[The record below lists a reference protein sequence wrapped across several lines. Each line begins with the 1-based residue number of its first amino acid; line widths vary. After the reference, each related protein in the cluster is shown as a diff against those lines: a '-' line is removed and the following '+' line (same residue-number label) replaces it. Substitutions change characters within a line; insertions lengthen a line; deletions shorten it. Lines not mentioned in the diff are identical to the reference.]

1 MMVRHMTRSLFLM
14 LAIAIATSPLTP
26 ALADD
31 AKEKAAIVNAEP
43 APQPKIRV
51 ILPAMWEPAAPQGAS
66 QAASQQ
72 RSAAR

>member
-1 MMVRHMTRSLFLM
+1 MTRPFAPILA
-14 LAIAIATSPLTP
+14 LAIIVACPVGG

-31 AKEKAAIVNAEP
+31 AKEKATVTTEQ

-51 ILPAMWEPAAPQGAS
+51 ILPASWEPAIPQTSTQVAPP
-66 QAASQQ
+66 Q